1 MSSSDWIEG
10 YKLGFKEGAEAVK
23 VQLKEINVEFQL
35 VGNKYSQADI
45 KASVEGLYKA
55 FMQKLDKI
63 CEELEGDNG

>member
-10 YKLGFKEGAEAVK
+10 YKLGFKEGVQALK
-23 VQLKEINVEFQL
+23 TQLKEINVEFQL

-55 FMQKLDKI
+55 FMQKLDEI
-63 CEELEGDNG
+63 CKEITEM